1 MGVRLMAFWK
11 KILFGANGPF
21 MTQNS
26 ASCLATL
33 DPLYGLFYSTLKVA
47 KKDMEILIMVFLG
60 KKILFRAIWST
71 WRKNGMAYS

>member
-1 MGVRLMAFWK
+1 
-11 KILFGANGPF
+11 

-47 KKDMEILIMVFLG
+47 KKDMEILIMVFLE
-60 KKILFRAIWST
+60 KKNLIQSNLVNLAQKWYGVLITLDFLWGIFINLT
-71 WRKNGMAYS
+71 Q

>member
-1 MGVRLMAFWK
+1 
-11 KILFGANGPF
+11 

-47 KKDMEILIMVFLG
+47 KKDMEILIMVFLE
-60 KKILFRAIWST
+60 KISYSEQFGQLGAKMV
-71 WRKNGMAYS
+71 WRTHNLGSPMRYFY